1 MCLPASFQV
10 HNLTTMKTIYIF
22 VLLLTSINCLAQVSV
37 SSSDGNIEA
46 VAFDNDKTDIFY
58 IVRKNNKVLN
68 KTRTE
73 LEKELTLE
81 VQQSGNN
88 LSIVV
93 SFRLQLPR
101 ETACTLRTSDGNIA
115 VKGFSRDQR
124 CNTSDGD
131 VNISDVRGSV

>member
-68 KTRTE
+68 ITRTE

-93 SFRLQLPR
+93 KYNNEFGWTDWRDKMVVSFRLQ
-101 ETACTLRTSDGNIA
+101 
-115 VKGFSRDQR
+115 
-124 CNTSDGD
+124 
-131 VNISDVRGSV
+131 